1 MYRFFLIGLSLWG
14 GALLLPGQTPPP
26 PAQAPAAAPKPA
38 GDRVV
43 ITVGSEKITAAQF
56 EEFVDALPAQY
67 RAMARGAAKRQF
79 ADQIVAIKSL
89 AQEARKRKLDQN
101 PSYKRQ
107 LAFQEENLLAGS
119 LFQNLTDTLPITETD
134 ARTYYDQHKSEFES
148 ARARHILVR
157 FAGSPMPLPAG
168 KKDLPEPEA
177 LARVQELKKR
187 LEAGE
192 EFAKMAQAESDDT
205 TSATKGGDL
214 GTFRRGQMVPAFDS
228 AAFTIALNKV
238 SDPVK
243 SQFGFHLIRVEER
256 TAQPFETVR
265 SDIDKKIRPEMVKK
279 ALEDLRKAANIQVDD
294 SYFAPTGAPP
304 TPQPAP
310 VKP

>member
-1 MYRFFLIGLSLWG
+1 MLRFLLLGLSLGG
-14 GALLLPGQTPPP
+14 GAVLLPGQAAPPP
-26 PAQAPAAAPKPA
+26 PQAPSAAPKPV

-43 ITVGSEKITAAQF
+43 ITVGAEKITAAQF
-56 EEFVDALPAQY
+56 EEFIDALPQQY
-67 RAMARGAAKRQF
+67 RAMARGTAKRQF

-89 AQEARKRKLDQN
+89 AQEARKRKLDQT

-119 LFQNLTDTLPITETD
+119 LFQNLTDTLPISESD
-134 ARTYYDQHKSEFES
+134 ARAYYDQHKSEFES

-157 FAGSPMPLPAG
+157 FAGSPMPLKAG
-168 KKDLPEPEA
+168 KKELPEPEA
-177 LARVQELKKR
+177 LALVQELKKR
-187 LEAGE
+187 LDAGE
-192 EFAKMAQAESDDT
+192 EFAKVAEAESDDT
-205 TSATKGGDL
+205 TSAAKGGDL

-256 TAQPFETVR
+256 TAQPFDTVR
-265 SDIDKKIRPEMVKK
+265 ADIEKKVRPELVKK
-279 ALEDLRKAANIQVDD
+279 ALEDLRKGANIQVDD
-294 SYFAPTGAPP
+294 SYFGPAGVPPAPP
-304 TPQPAP
+304 Q
-310 VKP
+310 VKQ